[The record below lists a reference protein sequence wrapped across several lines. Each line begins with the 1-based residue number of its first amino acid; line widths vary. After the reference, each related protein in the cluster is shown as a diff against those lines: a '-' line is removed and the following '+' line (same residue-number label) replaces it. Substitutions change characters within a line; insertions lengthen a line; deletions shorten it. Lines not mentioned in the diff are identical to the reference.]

1 MDISETLT
9 KFILDN
15 FSGNLNKQTLNADED
30 LLEQGIIDS
39 LGVMGLISFMEEQF
53 GIIVNDEEVVP
64 ENFQSVNAIQSYL
77 QQKIS
82 AQRADTP

>member
-1 MDISETLT
+1 MHISETLT

-15 FSGNLNKQTLNADED
+15 FSGNLNKQTLNGDED